1 MISDVIIE
9 NVLAGLVATLATLM
23 IILWVFRTVLS
34 ERVREVSSTGPS
46 DVAVIKRRKVRQLDH
61 VLIEIGL
68 GFLVAAVGYVT
79 LGVMPT

>member
-1 MISDVIIE
+1 MISEVVIE
-9 NVLAGLVATLATLM
+9 NVLAGLVAALAVLV

-34 ERVREVSSTGPS
+34 ERVRQVSSTGPS
-46 DVAVIKRRKVRQLDH
+46 DLAAIKSRRVRQLDH

-68 GFLVAAVGYVT
+68 AFLVAAVGYVT